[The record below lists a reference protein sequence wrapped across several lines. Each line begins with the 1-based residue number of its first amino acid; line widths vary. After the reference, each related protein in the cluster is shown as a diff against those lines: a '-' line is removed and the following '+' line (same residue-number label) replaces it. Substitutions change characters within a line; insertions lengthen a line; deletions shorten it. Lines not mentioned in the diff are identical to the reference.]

1 LAAVPAWKKERR
13 KKQQA
18 KGAYLALLAL
28 SALYFGR
35 PEDVIPGIGQIPMA
49 KIAGGLALIG
59 LLLSLASGK
68 AKQKFA
74 PETKYVICLFFWYC
88 ITIPFAYWR
97 AGAFVTV
104 MTRLSKSV
112 IVAVLVALVVKEFW
126 QLKRLVWVQATAVA
140 LMTLVSVGLHHTH
153 GGRLVGALGG
163 VFENP
168 NDLAINIALNWPI
181 CVAFFFMSKGFRK
194 VLWAGAVLVMLVGVE
209 LTYSRSG
216 FLATTLAAALV
227 IWEYAIRGKRLHLLL
242 VAALLAGILL
252 ITMPGHYMARLASI
266 VTGNEV
272 DSMDNGSIA
281 ARKGLLLESVKTA
294 LHNPLFGVGAGNF
307 EVTAGSWHVAHNSY
321 TETAA
326 EGGIPALIF
335 FMLMLYRTLRNVK
348 MTRLSK
354 MYEANAEVRG
364 LTGGLWVSVAA
375 YMISAFFAS
384 TEYSMYPYFLVA
396 YTTALYTIVAGQ
408 EQAATM
414 ESTTGGIRG
423 KRKYGTKQAGELVWT
438 R

>member
-1 LAAVPAWKKERR
+1 VGAVQAIPKPEAKKRNR
-13 KKQQA
+13 A

-35 PEDVIPGIGQIPMA
+35 PEDVIPGLGMIPMA

-59 LLLSLASGK
+59 LLLSLMSGK
-68 AKQKFA
+68 EKPKFA
-74 PETKYVICLFFWYC
+74 PETKYVIALFVWYC
-88 ITIPFAYWR
+88 IGIPFAVWR
-97 AGAFVTV
+97 AGALNMV
-104 MTRLSKSV
+104 MTRLSKAV

-140 LMTLVSVGLHHTH
+140 LMTVMSLALHHTH

-181 CVAFFFMSKGFRK
+181 CVGFFFMAKGPK
-194 VLWAGAVLVMLVGVE
+194 KALWAVAVLAMLIGVE

-216 FLATTLAAALV
+216 FLAISLAAVLV
-227 IWEYAIRGKRLHLLL
+227 IWEFAIRGRRLHLMLVAVMLGVVLL
-242 VAALLAGILL
+242 VA
-252 ITMPGHYMARLASI
+252 MPGHYVARLTSI
-266 VTGNEV
+266 VTGNEA
-272 DSMDNGSIA
+272 DSLDRGSRE
-281 ARKGLLLESVKTA
+281 ARKELLINSIKTA
-294 LHNPLFGVGAGNF
+294 IHHPVFGIGAGNF

-321 TETAA
+321 TELAA
-326 EGGIPALIF
+326 EGGFPALILF
-335 FMLMLYRTLRNVK
+335 LLMLYRTMRNIK
-348 MTRLSK
+348 MTRASAV
-354 MYEANAEVRG
+354 YETDSDVRG

-396 YTTALYTIVAGQ
+396 YTTALYQIVASK
-408 EQAATM
+408 EPAAV
-414 ESTTGGIRG
+414 ESTAGAVNEKRYGG
-423 KRKYGTKQAGELVWT
+423 RKPGELAWT